1 MWNSL
6 KKYISTLFKDVWQS
20 QKDSEIKETE
30 VIIDTPKEESE
41 PIAKQPTSLKKKKK
55 S

>member
-1 MWNSL
+1 MLNKL
-6 KKYISTLFKDVWQS
+6 KKYIFTLFNDVWQS

-30 VIIDTPKEESE
+30 VIIDTAKEESE
-41 PIAKQPTSLKKKKK
+41 PIVKRTMSGKKKKK

>member
-6 KKYISTLFKDVWQS
+6 KKFIFGLFNDASQS

-30 VIIDTPKEESE
+30 VIIDTPKEKSE
-41 PIAKQPTSLKKKKK
+41 PIAKQPTYGKKKKK